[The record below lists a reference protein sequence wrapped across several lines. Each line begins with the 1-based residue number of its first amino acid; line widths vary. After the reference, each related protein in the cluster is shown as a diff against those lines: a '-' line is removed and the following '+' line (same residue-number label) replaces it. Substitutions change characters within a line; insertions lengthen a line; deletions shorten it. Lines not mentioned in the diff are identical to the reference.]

1 MHSPNPY
8 RPLLP
13 TAHGPMPNQ
22 AQLHFRR
29 RRWPATALPRARRI
43 WLRLPSPPSPPC
55 ATPPRRAVKTPV
67 FFSSRRRSS
76 SLPPSPRSCFL
87 PMAWIWMVLAA
98 GAVLLWAISLG
109 RIFSSA
115 APSCVPL
122 SPQFMPP
129 LRGDRRTRN
138 VMLVVAHPDDESMFF
153 APTILF
159 LKSKGHNIHILCM
172 SRGNADG
179 LGDTRKEELYHACE
193 TLKIPHEQ
201 VEVLDHP
208 KLQDGFHEKWDHE
221 LVSELVME
229 HVQLWVIDMI
239 VTFDSYGVSGH
250 PNHRDVHYGIW
261 QGNVEAWEL
270 ASLNILRK
278 YSGPVDIWLSSLI
291 SVSRSKQSIYTL
303 VNSSPSRSYEAMA
316 AHRSQWV
323 WFRRVFVMLSSY
335 TYINM
340 LQKI

>member
-1 MHSPNPY
+1 
-8 RPLLP
+8 
-13 TAHGPMPNQ
+13 
-22 AQLHFRR
+22 
-29 RRWPATALPRARRI
+29 
-43 WLRLPSPPSPPC
+43 
-55 ATPPRRAVKTPV
+55 
-67 FFSSRRRSS
+67 
-76 SLPPSPRSCFL
+76 
-87 PMAWIWMVLAA
+87 MAWIWMVLAA

-109 RIFSSA
+109 RILSYSS
-115 APSCVPL
+115 PSCVPL

-129 LRGDRRTRN
+129 LRGDRRSRN
-138 VMLVVAHPDDESMFF
+138 VLLVVAHPDDESMFF

-172 SRGNADG
+172 SRGDADG
-179 LGDTRKEELYHACE
+179 LGNTRKEELYHACE

-201 VEVLDHP
+201 VKVLDHP
-208 KLQDGFHEKWDHE
+208 KLQDGFHEQWDHGLVAE
-221 LVSELVME
+221 LTME
-229 HVQLWVIDMI
+229 HVLLWAIDTI

-250 PNHRDVHYGIW
+250 PNHKDVHHGICKFLHANR

-291 SVSRSKQSIYTL
+291 SFSRSKQSIYTL

-323 WFRRVFVMLSSY
+323 WFRRLFVMFSSY

>member
-1 MHSPNPY
+1 
-8 RPLLP
+8 
-13 TAHGPMPNQ
+13 
-22 AQLHFRR
+22 
-29 RRWPATALPRARRI
+29 
-43 WLRLPSPPSPPC
+43 
-55 ATPPRRAVKTPV
+55 
-67 FFSSRRRSS
+67 
-76 SLPPSPRSCFL
+76 
-87 PMAWIWMVLAA
+87 MAWIWMVLAA

-109 RIFSSA
+109 RILSSA
-115 APSCVPL
+115 TPSCVPL
-122 SPQFMPP
+122 SPQFMLP
-129 LRGDRRTRN
+129 LRGDRRTRT

-193 TLKIPHEQ
+193 TLKSLKQTMSLQIPHEQ

-229 HVQLWVIDMI
+229 HVQLWAIDTI

-250 PNHRDVHYGIW
+250 PNHRDVHYGICKFLHANR